1 MPASTRRYDLLRQP
15 LDRFTRTLRGVD
27 AGDVR
32 AIHRARV
39 ASRRLRELVPVL
51 QIEPDQGAKVLRRLR
66 NGGRALGSV
75 RELDVL
81 QLLIEELHDSG
92 RCDPSIRDLLVDEL
106 RGERERAWKKLSS
119 GSDLDSFR
127 RVARKLD
134 RISSELRHERR
145 ESPRARGW
153 QWALEARLA
162 VRAAILKREI
172 AHAGAVYLPERLHRV
187 RIATKKLRYAV
198 ELSAQATQKPQTAD
212 LRTLK
217 RGQELLGRLRDL
229 QVLGDFV
236 RRIQASLPAADAA
249 ARHLDPFI
257 ASIEDSCRR
266 LHARYVRERADLAGV
281 CVRVRARALQKTPR
295 GSPRG
300 APAVVAAERQIV

>member
-1 MPASTRRYDLLRQP
+1 MPASIRRYDLLRQP
-15 LDRFTRTLRGVD
+15 LDRFARTLRGVD

-51 QIEPDQGAKVLRRLR
+51 QIEPDQADKVLRRLR
-66 NGGRALGSV
+66 DGGRALGSV

-81 QLLIEELHDSG
+81 HLLIEELHESG
-92 RCDPSIRDLLVDEL
+92 RCDAAIRELLIDEL
-106 RGERERAWKKLSS
+106 RNERDRAWKKLSAGAS
-119 GSDLDSFR
+119 LENFG

-134 RISSELRHERR
+134 RIATDLRHEKR

-162 VRAAILKREI
+162 VRAAVLKRGI

-198 ELSAQATQKPQTAD
+198 ELSAQATQKTQTAD

-236 RRIQASLPAADAA
+236 RRIQGSVRAAEAG
-249 ARHLDPFI
+249 ARQLDPFI

-266 LHARYVRERADLAGV
+266 LHARYVRERADLVGV
-281 CVRVRARALQKTPR
+281 CERVRARALQKTPR
-295 GSPRG
+295 RTPAAVG
-300 APAVVAAERQIV
+300 ADRHVV